1 MKMIID
7 DPKIDFINKRTE
19 GISAFMR
26 IKNGEEFLEYSIKS
40 ILNQVDEIICVYN
53 DCSDNTE
60 LILNRLKEKFPKI
73 IKIYKY
79 IPKVFPP
86 NSKKYIS
93 LPETHPQSLVHYYN
107 FALSKTT
114 KNIVFKMDDD
124 EIFFP
129 NILRELRKEVNEST
143 CIGLRGI
150 NLLDHNKKLYINKNE
165 YKTGGGDTL
174 LFQFNPS
181 CKFKKSNNFEVF
193 SHNMRVKRIN
203 DAFYH
208 LKRCKKDRGINNYNL
223 EENKNSRYNKI
234 TLNFFKNL
242 DLIELKNLPNQ
253 LGFEFWNNS
262 KKEYNSKE
270 IEKLEKLI
278 QENITRNSK

>member
-1 MKMIID
+1 MIVNN
-7 DPKIDFINKRTE
+7 PKIEFTTERTE

-26 IKNGEEFLEYSIKS
+26 IKNGEEFLESSIKS
-40 ILNQVDEIICVYN
+40 ILLQVDEIICVYN

-60 LILNRLKEKFPKI
+60 LILHRLREEHPDI

-79 IPKVFPP
+79 VPKVFPP
-86 NSKKYIS
+86 NSEMYIS

-114 KNIVFKMDDD
+114 KTIVFKMDDD
-124 EIFFP
+124 ECFFP
-129 NILRELRKEVNEST
+129 NILRELTKEVDEKT
-143 CIGLRGI
+143 CVGLRGI

-165 YKTGGGDTL
+165 FKTGGGDTL
-174 LFQFNPS
+174 LFKFNPT

-193 SHNMRVKRIN
+193 SHNLSVKRVYES
-203 DAFYH
+203 FYH

-223 EENKNSRYNKI
+223 EKNKNSRYNEI
-234 TLNFFKNL
+234 TFNFFKNL
-242 DLIELKNLPNQ
+242 DLLEIKNRPEEI
-253 LGFEFWNNS
+253 GFKIWNES

-270 IEKLEKLI
+270 IEKLENLI
-278 QENITRNSK
+278 QESIARNNK